1 MQEDAITWLQAAV
14 VEERR
19 SRLQPATDHPSIP
32 VSCGE
37 GLDETADASVQEHDL
52 GELAATLWDGE
63 RREAGNRRP

>member
-1 MQEDAITWLQAAV
+1 
-14 VEERR
+14 
-19 SRLQPATDHPSIP
+19 